1 MAEIVHAS
9 RAMASLAPGRCKDC
23 GADAYI
29 QLAVENAMLCA
40 HCYALRLGLSRA
52 AARKGG
58 ERHDFSRLK
67 RPN

>member
-1 MAEIVHAS
+1 MTERPLNGRN
-9 RAMASLAPGRCKDC
+9 RARLSSDGQPGT
-23 GADAYI
+23 G
-29 QLAVENAMLCA
+29 LCA